1 MSKKRLVLGVTIG
14 GSSRLLDG
22 QAAYFKQLGY
32 EVYLISQ
39 DHIKETLFCEREGIT
54 HLPVTIDNQINP
66 LKDVITF
73 YQIVNHFRKIKP
85 DIVNVGTFKMGLLGI
100 LATYFCGI
108 KNRIYTCRGLRFETE
123 QGAFRKVLIGL
134 DKLIVRLANKVIYV
148 SPSTLKVSTELGI
161 ALSAKSFVVGNGSS
175 NGVDIQRFQLQ
186 NINNDNRQAL
196 VQKYKLEDK
205 LVIGFVGRVS
215 RDKGVYELIKVFT
228 ELQKTY
234 SNIHLLLMGHTD
246 CTQETLDF
254 IENHSSIDHIPFQDD
269 VPLYM
274 SLFDIFVMSSW
285 REGFPNVPIQA
296 AAMGLAVVISDATGC
311 VDAVQDKVNG
321 LIYKCKND
329 DQLKAAIEYY
339 ILNEDKRREHGSN
352 GCVWAESFTQAK
364 IWNGINEIYKL

>member
-100 LATYFCGI
+100 SAAYFCGI

-134 DKLIVRLANKVIYV
+134 DKVIVRLANKVIYV

-161 ALSAKSFVVGNGSS
+161 ATTSKSYVVGNGSS
-175 NGVDIQRFQLQ
+175 NGVDIQRFQFQ
-186 NINNDNRQAL
+186 NINTDSRKAL
-196 VQKYKLEDK
+196 IQKYKLENK

-234 SNIHLLLMGHTD
+234 SNCHLLLMGHTD
-246 CTQETLDF
+246 CNQETLDF
-254 IENHSSIDHIPFQDD
+254 IENHPSIDHIPFQDD

-296 AAMGLAVVISDATGC
+296 AAMGLPVVISDATGC

-321 LIYKCKND
+321 LIYKCKNE

>member
-22 QAAYFKQLGY
+22 QAAYFKELGY
-32 EVYLISQ
+32 DVYLISQ

-66 LKDVITF
+66 FKDIITF
-73 YQIVNHFRKIKP
+73 YQIMKHFKKVKP

-100 LATYFCGI
+100 SAAYFCGI

-123 QGAFRKVLIGL
+123 QGAFRKVLIAL
-134 DKLIVRLANKVIYV
+134 DKFIVRLAKKVIYV
-148 SPSTLKVSTELGI
+148 SPSTLKVSTDLGI
-161 ALSAKSFVVGNGSS
+161 ANSSKSYVVGNGSS
-175 NGVDIQRFQLQ
+175 NGVDIKRFQLQ
-186 NINNDNRQAL
+186 NIDSINRKAL
-196 VQKYKLEDK
+196 VDKYKLQDK

-228 ELQKTY
+228 DLQKKY

-246 CTQETLDF
+246 CNQETLDF
-254 IENHSSIDHIPFQDD
+254 IENHSSINHIPFQDD

-296 AAMGLAVVISDATGC
+296 AAMGLPVVISDATGC

-321 LIYKCKND
+321 LIYECKNED
-329 DQLKAAIEYY
+329 LLKNAVEYY
-339 ILNEDKRREHGSN
+339 ILNEDKLKEHGAN
-352 GCVWAESFTQAK
+352 GTVWAESFTQAK
-364 IWNGINEIYKL
+364 IWNGINDIYKL

>member
-100 LATYFCGI
+100 SAAYFCGI

-134 DKLIVRLANKVIYV
+134 DKVIVRLANKVIYV

-161 ALSAKSFVVGNGSS
+161 ATTSKSYVVGNGSS
-175 NGVDIQRFQLQ
+175 NGVDIQRFQFQ
-186 NINNDNRQAL
+186 NINTDSRKEL
-196 VQKYKLEDK
+196 IQKYKLENK

-228 ELQKTY
+228 ELQKIY
-234 SNIHLLLMGHTD
+234 INCHLLLMGHTD
-246 CTQETLDF
+246 CNQETLDF

-296 AAMGLAVVISDATGC
+296 AAMGLPVVISDATGC
-311 VDAVQDKVNG
+311 VDAVQDKING
-321 LIYKCKND
+321 LIYKCKNE
-329 DQLKAAIEYY
+329 DQLKVAIEYY